1 MYPVNLKAIVPE
13 LEKRCAKLDTARK
26 ILFPLAMLIIPAVPA
41 MIVLH
46 KYAYCAQLCRI
57 VNAVKMQEKVPLIS
71 VFGYAPNAAEAA
83 QKLIDTG
90 NLSDYRLVAGVMLVR
105 NDIELGEEEARAE
118 YAKFFN
124 PMAATTAGMKVDD
137 VPQSVKDAVA
147 EQFDTAVADV
157 RITGKEK
164 DAAEAAATGVSFCP
178 SCGKRLSGEGA
189 NFCPCCGT
197 KL

>member
-1 MYPVNLKAIVPE
+1 
-13 LEKRCAKLDTARK
+13 
-26 ILFPLAMLIIPAVPA
+26 
-41 MIVLH
+41 
-46 KYAYCAQLCRI
+46 
-57 VNAVKMQEKVPLIS
+57 
-71 VFGYAPNAAEAA
+71 
-83 QKLIDTG
+83 
-90 NLSDYRLVAGVMLVR
+90 MLVR
-105 NDIELGEEEARAE
+105 NDIEFDEENARAE

-124 PMAATTAGMKVDD
+124 PMAATTAGMKADD

-164 DAAEAAATGVSFCP
+164 DAAEAGVSFCP

-189 NFCPCCGT
+189 NFCPYCGT